1 MPTRILDIPE
11 RTFKFGVRIVKLA
24 LELPKNSAGY
34 AISNQII
41 RSGTSIG
48 ANIEEAQNAQSRK
61 DFIRGMTI
69 ALKEARETIFW
80 LRIISGVGLF
90 AEEKITDILQEN
102 TEIVRILTTSVK
114 NLKKINC

>member
-1 MPTRILDIPE
+1 
-11 RTFKFGVRIVKLA
+11 
-24 LELPKNSAGY
+24 
-34 AISNQII
+34 
-41 RSGTSIG
+41 
-48 ANIEEAQNAQSRK
+48 
-61 DFIRGMTI
+61 MTI